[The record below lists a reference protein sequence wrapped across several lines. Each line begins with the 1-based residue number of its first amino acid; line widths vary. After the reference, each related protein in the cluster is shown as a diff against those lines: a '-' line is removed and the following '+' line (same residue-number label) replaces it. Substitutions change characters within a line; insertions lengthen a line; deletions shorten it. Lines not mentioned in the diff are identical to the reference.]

1 MFSKK
6 IKKVINIEGM
16 HCNHCAMSV
25 TNALE
30 SIEGVSKVKVDLD
43 KKQATITS
51 SVEIDDKLIKE
62 KIEELDFKVVE

>member
-1 MFSKK
+1 MFDKK

-25 TNALE
+25 TKMLE
-30 SIEGVSKVKVDLD
+30 SIEGVSKVKVDLG
-43 KKQATITS
+43 KNQATIIS
-51 SVEIDDKLIKE
+51 SKEIDDSLIRE